1 MPSCCATFF
10 AVRYISPTS
19 TSRLGSRSL
28 MLAMCFFGITS
39 TCTGA
44 CGWMSR
50 KASTASFSNTVS
62 GLIWPLTILQKRQS
76 LLMHPSS
83 FAHVSAQY
91 EPLTARKKP
100 VGPVARREALV
111 VCCCVFALFLFFCV
125 CFWFCC
131 SCCVCCV

>member
-1 MPSCCATFF
+1 
-10 AVRYISPTS
+10 
-19 TSRLGSRSL
+19 

-62 GLIWPLTILQKRQS
+62 GLIWPLPILQKRQS

-83 FAHVSAQY
+83 FAHVSAHY
-91 EPLTARKKP
+91 EPLTARKKH
-100 VGPVARREALV
+100 VGPVEKREATAAHKNTQTLHSIT
-111 VCCCVFALFLFFCV
+111 CARNRYR
-125 CFWFCC
+125 
-131 SCCVCCV
+131 